1 MIAIYCRV
9 STDDQQERG
18 TIENQIEF
26 AQKYCDLHELSIFK
40 IYKEDGVS
48 GTIALEDRPVGKQ
61 LLKDAKN
68 KKFDTLLL
76 YKLDRLGRSARITLN
91 SIHTLEEL
99 NVQIKSM
106 TEPFDTSSPSGR
118 FMITMLA
125 GVADLERSTI
135 LERMQLGTNRAA
147 KEGKWLGGIVPYG
160 YYVDDDKYL
169 QINNDI
175 IPGLNL
181 SEADIIKLI
190 FNLTVEKHYSTI
202 KICDYLNAM
211 NIPTSY
217 EKDNRKISKG
227 KRKVNTAGVWR
238 PGNVLRMLRN
248 TTYKGIHSYGK
259 RSNKK
264 RDLITREVP
273 SIVDIETWEKAQ
285 QVIEDNKIEANRNHK
300 RDYLLKGLIKCALCA
315 RTYVGTTHGERGYYV
330 CNGKISYRGKCKA
343 KNVSTKY
350 IESIVWN
357 DITSF
362 INNPGETIE
371 ILKRNLKSKHDGRVD
386 LLKQKEL
393 LDNHMRDKQNE
404 KQSILDLFRKGIINH
419 DDLELQMNK
428 INAEYNNIKNNL
440 DTLII
445 ELEALNDIEDY
456 TRVEEMLGEMKIK
469 ISNPNISFEDKRKI
483 IKVLVDKILVDTVEE
498 NNSKKAVLNITY
510 SFVQVE
516 KHTVTHEVNYLDNMY
531 NKFDIQ
537 KSYTIQNNNT
547 STSSNRIRQARLS
560 KSLTIKQVSIQTNL
574 TETQLHNI
582 ETDKSTP
589 SISTLKKLES
599 VLDKDIWYLGN
610 YDSLEENTLGKR
622 IYKCRLF
629 LGHGRKEFAQILGVG
644 YRSLEKWERDLITP
658 SKKNMDILKKYIN
671 KLHIICRKKL

>member
-516 KHTVTHEVNYLDNMY
+516 KHTV
-531 NKFDIQ
+531 
-537 KSYTIQNNNT
+537 
-547 STSSNRIRQARLS
+547 
-560 KSLTIKQVSIQTNL
+560 
-574 TETQLHNI
+574 
-582 ETDKSTP
+582 
-589 SISTLKKLES
+589 
-599 VLDKDIWYLGN
+599 KD
-610 YDSLEENTLGKR
+610 S
-622 IYKCRLF
+622 
-629 LGHGRKEFAQILGVG
+629 
-644 YRSLEKWERDLITP
+644 
-658 SKKNMDILKKYIN
+658 
-671 KLHIICRKKL
+671 